1 MALGLRMRVSSWDR
15 IMAGKASLLTLHS
28 DPIQVPWCRWTYP
41 HSPGLHSRNSCK
53 AGTAALRT
61 GRRSVFTIC
70 AAKPG
75 FGAQPK
81 KRKKKSERK
90 PKVKE
95 EKDPVTRAKQILAK
109 KEQTLQKESGGS
121 EQTLQKEAGGS
132 EQTLQNEAASSE
144 EAPSLLIDDE
154 WPSYDPEDDEL
165 FEKKLEE
172 IKRVAAEQKKMEEQK
187 KYAPIDYDAPL
198 PSSSSTPNSWTDN
211 LGAKI
216 GIGVAVVVF
225 GLIFAFG
232 DFLPSSPTAE
242 KSSLVEKKQ
251 LTKEQ
256 TSKLEAQVQEFEGIL
271 KDSPEDRSALE
282 GAAVS
287 YAELGEYDKAEKY
300 LTKITQKSPGN
311 ADVFRLLAEVQSGKG
326 DLDGSISSYRAA
338 IQASGKKES
347 FALLQGLTDTLL
359 AAKKP
364 SEAVGELLAA
374 RARLQYKF
382 DQIKSQAKQAILPST
397 SGDISSPGNLK
408 GEDNT
413 PDIDEQIDP
422 ITLELLLGKAYAA
435 WDGHTSDAAT
445 VYDGLI
451 KNYPE
456 DYRGF
461 LAKGVLLKTQN
472 KQGDAERMFIQ
483 ARYLAPANSKSIV
496 DIYSG
501 RRPS

>member
-28 DPIQVPWCRWTYP
+28 DPIQIPWCRWTYP
-41 HSPGLHSRNSCK
+41 LSSGLHSRNSCK
-53 AGTAALRT
+53 AGTVALRT
-61 GRRSVFTIC
+61 GRRSAFTIC

-81 KRKKKSERK
+81 KGKKKSERK

-109 KEQTLQKESGGS
+109 KEQTLQKE
-121 EQTLQKEAGGS
+121 AGGS
-132 EQTLQNEAASSE
+132 EQTLQNEAASTVAE

-154 WPSYDPEDDEL
+154 LPSYDPEDDEL
-165 FEKKLEE
+165 FEKKLAE

-232 DFLPSSPTAE
+232 DFLPSSPTVE
-242 KSSLVEKKQ
+242 KSNLVEKKQ
-251 LTKEQ
+251 LAKEQ
-256 TSKLEAQVQEFEGIL
+256 TFKLEAQVQEFEGIL

-300 LTKITQKSPGN
+300 LTKITQKSPGD
-311 ADVFRLLAEVQSGKG
+311 ADVFRLLAEVQNGKG

-347 FALLQGLTDTLL
+347 FTLLQGLTDTLL